1 MNKLKAII
9 ILVLASLMGVLFWIY
24 KQNNKKANNN
34 ETKYILLG
42 PRIAFEYSNNT
53 WDVYITDRYNNKIIK
68 NIIAYD
74 YQNNYKK
81 YDLIFKDNR
90 WNYVEDSNEKRYIGE
105 MFGIS
110 DSFNF
115 SLVSSIKEE
124 KVSLEEFNLIKNKLE
139 LDNVN
144 YNELSLNQKYVFDFD
159 GDGKNE
165 KLIAIS
171 NVFSENQVNI
181 QSLIIYADNENYNV
195 ISQYDLT
202 GEDLSVKGQ
211 IIIYKLLKNN
221 NNNYYLIT
229 RYGFFS
235 RPQDSIYT
243 LYKLEDNN
251 YKKLIS
257 N

>member
-1 MNKLKAII
+1 MNKIKVII
-9 ILVLASLMGVLFWIY
+9 ILIFATLMGVLFWIY
-24 KQNNKKANNN
+24 KQNNQNTNNN
-34 ETKYILLG
+34 NDIKYILLG
-42 PRIAFEYSNNT
+42 PRIAFEYSNNA
-53 WDVYITDRYNNKIIK
+53 WDVYITDRYKDKIIK
-68 NIIAYD
+68 DINAYD

-81 YDLIFKDNR
+81 YDLIFKDNG
-90 WNYVEDSNEKRYIGE
+90 WNYIEDSNEKRYIGE

-110 DSFNF
+110 NSFDF

-124 KVSLEEFNLIKNKLE
+124 NVSLEEFNIIKNKLE
-139 LDNVN
+139 LHNVN
-144 YNELSLNQKYVFDFD
+144 YDKLSLNQKYVFDFD
-159 GDGKNE
+159 GDGKTE

-171 NVFSENQVNI
+171 NVFSENEVNI
-181 QSLIIYADNENYNV
+181 QSLIIYVDDNNYNV

-202 GEDLSVKGQ
+202 EEDLSVKGQ
-211 IIIYKLLKNN
+211 SIIYKILNN
-221 NNNYYLIT
+221 NNDYYFLT

-243 LYKLEDNN
+243 LYKLENKS